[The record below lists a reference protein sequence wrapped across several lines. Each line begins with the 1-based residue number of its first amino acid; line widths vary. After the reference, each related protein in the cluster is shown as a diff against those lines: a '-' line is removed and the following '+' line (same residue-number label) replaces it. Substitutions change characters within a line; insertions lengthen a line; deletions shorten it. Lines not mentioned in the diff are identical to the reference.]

1 MGLFLH
7 SISSFFFKRG
17 GIGVLQG
24 YGFFLSIFKEICI
37 VLVINQKQ
45 CKLLIFVEKLN
56 SVGFVFVIRLKLLTV
71 MTF

>member
-24 YGFFLSIFKEICI
+24 YGFVIHFFWYIYFFVYIFIGTSKFQT
-37 VLVINQKQ
+37 LVNH
-45 CKLLIFVEKLN
+45 FV
-56 SVGFVFVIRLKLLTV
+56 
-71 MTF
+71 

>member
-24 YGFFLSIFKEICI
+24 NGFFIPYFWYIYFFVYIFIGMHFQISDIGQSLCVASAELS
-37 VLVINQKQ
+37 
-45 CKLLIFVEKLN
+45 
-56 SVGFVFVIRLKLLTV
+56 
-71 MTF
+71 